1 VKNPKTLAHVH
12 RSVVEGGVGE
22 EMGVLRG
29 QRVRVRVVPCGE
41 RAAIVAPGQRRRDGR
56 PRVDVPRPQRA
67 LRERAHPRHPG
78 KWSGRGPSA
87 GTARPHGA
95 RRPVRRAGRPVAVE
109 VARRSRV
116 DGRVAGGRHP
126 RAARVHAR
134 SAARA
139 SGVRQVRRFQN
150 ERGSATGTR
159 HYPVP
164 K

>member
-1 VKNPKTLAHVH
+1 
-12 RSVVEGGVGE
+12 
-22 EMGVLRG
+22 MGVLRS
-29 QRVRVRVVPCGE
+29 QWVRVRVVPCGE
-41 RAAIVAPGQRRRDGR
+41 RGAIVAAGQGRHGR
-56 PRVDVPRPQRA
+56 PRLDVPRPQRA
-67 LRERAHPRHPG
+67 LCERAHPRHPG

-95 RRPVRRAGRPVAVE
+95 RRPVRCAGRPVAVE
-109 VARRSRV
+109 VDRRPRV

-134 SAARA
+134 SPARA

-159 HYPVP
+159 HYIVP
-164 K
+164 IKLPHKFV